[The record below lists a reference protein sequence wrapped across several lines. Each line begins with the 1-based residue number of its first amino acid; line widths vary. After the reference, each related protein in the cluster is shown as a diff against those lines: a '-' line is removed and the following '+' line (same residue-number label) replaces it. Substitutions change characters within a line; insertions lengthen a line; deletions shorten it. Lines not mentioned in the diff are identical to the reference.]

1 MAAALR
7 EAGHE
12 VMERDLGPGD
22 HAALVEFVGWA
33 GDVLFPVF
41 HGRWGEGGEAQR
53 LLDERGFRYVGCRE
67 AAARL
72 CFDKAATKAALRGAG
87 LPTPDW
93 ALVDTVGG
101 AAEFPAEMGLV
112 GGPVV
117 LKPNDDGSSIDL
129 ALCRDE
135 ATLRAAWAELS
146 GRNPRLLVERL
157 VTGREVTVSVLDV
170 GDGVRALPPICI
182 EPATEFYDYAAK
194 YERDDT
200 RYLFDFASPDVTQ
213 ALGELSERVFRV
225 LGVRHLCRVD
235 LFLDEA
241 ERPWVIEVNTLP
253 GFTGPFA
260 AADGG
265 ASGGGWRC
273 RRWSSGWC
281 GRRWRIERA
290 ARQSRGASSRG
301 RRRYMNRHPI

>member
-1 MAAALR
+1 MMRVMVLAGGPDRERGVSLKSGARVAAALR

-22 HAALVEFVGWA
+22 RAALDEFIDWG
-33 GDVLFPVF
+33 GDVVFPVF

-53 LLDERGFRYVGCRE
+53 LLDERGLPYVGCRE
-67 AAARL
+67 SAARR
-72 CFDKAATKAALRGAG
+72 CFDKAATKAALREAV

-93 ALVDTVGG
+93 ALVDTDAG
-101 AAEFPAEMGLV
+101 AAEFPPSMSLY

-146 GRNPRLLVERL
+146 KRNPRLLVERL
-157 VTGREVTVSVLDV
+157 VTGREVTVSVLDL
-170 GDGVRALPPICI
+170 GHGVRALPPICI

-200 RYLFDFASPDVTQ
+200 QYLFDFASPEAMQ
-213 ALGELSERVFRV
+213 ALGELSERVFGV

-235 LFLDEA
+235 LFLDET

-253 GFTGPFA
+253 GFTDHSLLPMA
-260 AADGG
+260 A
-265 ASGGGWRC
+265 
-273 RRWSSGWC
+273 RRAGMEMPTLVD
-281 GRRWRIERA
+281 RLVRA
-290 ARQSRGASSRG
+290 ALAD
-301 RRRYMNRHPI
+301 